1 MNTRNQLSDLFTPIY
16 DEFLYLGFAEEQ
28 QVGPR
33 VFEVVDDSTKEYKT
47 SGISGTGSW
56 ELANELASGGYEDLV
71 LGYNNTIEPLKYWRK
86 IKVPFEANDQE
97 EYAMLK
103 GKTTNAK
110 QIGVGGRDRVERLNS
125 AVIYGGFATV
135 TSPDGEFL
143 FSDSHPKNREE
154 TGVTYDNLLDGP
166 LSHDNL
172 ELAEKQ
178 IADNFFDMKGIPIV
192 AAENPILL
200 HAPALKGTVKRLFSD
215 RSEYRPG
222 VGRTDANKSEMEINQ
237 FAGMYN
243 PVMWRYLAA
252 SLGGSDTAW
261 YIIYPELNFLKCVY
275 NARPSFDNWVDKDI
289 EAYVFKGRM
298 LVAADVVNWRCGF
311 GSTGL

>member
-1 MNTRNQLSDLFTPIY
+1 MANTRNQLSELFTPIY
-16 DEFLYLGFAEEQ
+16 DEFMYLGFAEET

-33 VFEVVDDSTKEYKT
+33 VFETIDDPTKEYKT
-47 SGISGTGSW
+47 DGISGTGTW
-56 ELANELASGGYEDLV
+56 VRANELASGGFEDLV
-71 LGYNNTIEPLKYWRK
+71 LGYANTIEPLKYWKK
-86 IKVPFEANDQE
+86 IKVSFEATDQD

-103 GKTTNAK
+103 KKTVDAK
-110 QIGVGGRDRVERLNS
+110 KIGIGGRDRVERLTS
-125 AVIYGGFATV
+125 AVLYNGFSSV
-135 TSPDGEFL
+135 TSPDGEVL
-143 FSDSHPKNREE
+143 WSNAHPKNREE

-172 ELAEKQ
+172 EIAEQQ

-222 VGRTDANKSEMEINQ
+222 VNTDNSEMEINQ

-243 PVMWRYLAA
+243 PIMWRYLAA

-261 YIIYPELNFLKCVY
+261 YIIYKDLNFLKCVY

-298 LVAADVVNWRCGF
+298 MVECDVVNWRCGF
-311 GSTGL
+311 ASTGL